1 MGSPDIESIADGLLR
16 TRNAEVNLAFR
27 VQGEGPAVVLLHGT
41 TANHAVWTSV
51 ADDLTASATVISLD
65 QRGHGRSDKPAD
77 GYTGSDFAADVVTV
91 LDALGVEQALVGGH
105 SLGGRNAWVAAA
117 LHPDR
122 VTGAL
127 VVDYTPFVERQVL
140 DELDA
145 RVAGG
150 FRSFQDLDEIHAYL
164 RGRYPRILVEAVERR
179 ARWGYRQ
186 APDGSWQAL
195 ADAGAMRQLIEGFR
209 TPWLDEFEAVRVP
222 MTHLRGADSR
232 IVTPAAWAAAQEARP
247 GDRWIEIAGAD
258 HYIPEEHPERITAE
272 LLRLLSA

>member
-222 MTHLRGADSR
+222 MTHLRGPDSR